1 MPDPASGDPV
11 SRHAPHRVAEAARA
25 EEESLRVRWEA
36 HQIALRQRF
45 DAPINRATEITQ
57 RTLGWFP
64 IRVWRHF
71 LQNNGFLLSAGV
83 SYQALFAFFAAI
95 YVAFAAVGLWLGGSP
110 AAIQGL
116 IEVINS
122 YIPGLIGDADDG
134 LISHAQ
140 VEQITSGNSG
150 VLAVTGGIAL
160 LAAAWTAIG
169 FVTFARRAVR
179 DIFGLPY
186 DDRSYL
192 LLKARDLLAAVA
204 FGSALIVGSVLSALG
219 TWSLRAVLALFGF
232 GTGSFLYD
240 GTVQVLS
247 VLVSLLINAAAL
259 AALFWF
265 LTGTSRRWRT
275 IWPGALVGG
284 IAITLLQLAAGLL
297 LAYTP
302 SNPLLATFAIFVG
315 LLVWFRVMGMATLV
329 SAAWIAV
336 TAKDENVPLM
346 ERSEAD
352 RLREEHEALLLA
364 AHVRLRTAEEAR
376 AAAPWY
382 RRWRADRAVRQAV
395 DELADVVAAA
405 PPAPRRRGSLLE

>member
-204 FGSALIVGSVLSALG
+204 FGSALVVGSVLSALG

-232 GTGSFLYD
+232 GTGSFLYN

>member
-1 MPDPASGDPV
+1 MPEPASGDPV

>member
-232 GTGSFLYD
+232 GTGSFLYN

>member
-315 LLVWFRVMGMATLV
+315 LLVWFRVMGMATLL